1 MKRFGTFAG
10 VFVPSFE
17 AILGAVLFII
27 LPMLTGVMGFWQMV
41 LIIVLANTVTL
52 ATGFSISDCTTNL
65 VKVGAGGMYAIS
77 KSSLGK
83 AFGGSIGIQ
92 LFIAQAASIGFYCI
106 AFASPLPNILINIPL
121 INSIIGE
128 FSVTTRTQIIAA
140 VFAILAFIL
149 ALIGADFV
157 VKIQIFI
164 FVILVISVGSIAI
177 SPLLVPAAS
186 AGSPFTNSINFNG
199 SILNIKDGI
208 LIVGFMAAFTLFF
221 PAVTGID
228 AGVGMSGKLKNPRK
242 SLPKG
247 TFLAVGITLIV
258 YLGITYVFSLISAE
272 KLFIQDGDKFLEIP
286 ANEIFASIPIISIL
300 LLIGI
305 LVAAGSS
312 GIAYFLTAP
321 RTVQALAKDNVLPG
335 FLSFLGRDF
344 TKNGKEP
351 RWATVLTFF
360 IVISVIA
367 IGDIVTASM
376 VVGICFL
383 VVYGWI
389 NLAAF
394 LERISGNPSFR
405 PTSKG
410 HWLISLYGF
419 SICMIVI
426 SLFNIWVGIAVIS
439 SQLIIFL
446 LILKYKAQNRLEGV
460 WWGVIFSLLNWVL
473 KRMKKI
479 IQGTKN
485 WRPIVSI
492 FAMSDQDIVAE
503 KTISMG
509 KKIADYQ
516 GLVMLNVL
524 KPQKQEEG
532 TFNFPEDAQLVSI
545 EDDDFDKSI
554 SSIVQSAM
562 PGGFNIN
569 TILLPIDNR
578 LNYVD
583 IIETIIKL
591 DRNVLLYL
599 DGEIQEPGSNR
610 IDVWWKGEENGNF
623 MALLSYI
630 ISRSDEKSGKPLM
643 KIRLIRKLFKGEE
656 EDKARK
662 EIQQLQDSARL
673 AGEILIIPDDNETIQ
688 ETIRNIS
695 SDAIL
700 VLMGMPGKKA
710 SGIVRFFSLD
720 RMFFTKEINKFQ
732 DLPPLLFVKACRVM
746 KLFE

>member
-1 MKRFGTFAG
+1 MKRFGTFSG

-27 LPMLTGVMGFWQMV
+27 LPMLTGVLGFWQMS

-52 ATGFSISDCTTNL
+52 STGFSISDCTTNL

-106 AFASPLPNILINIPL
+106 AFATPLQKILFDIPL
-121 INSIIGE
+121 INSIIGGYSE
-128 FSVTTRTQIIAA
+128 TVQTQIIAA
-140 VFAILAFIL
+140 AFALIAFIL

-157 VKIQIFI
+157 IKIQIFI
-164 FVILVISVGSIAI
+164 FVVLVISVGSIAI
-177 SPLLVPAAS
+177 SPLLFPASS
-186 AGSPFTNSINFNG
+186 AGSPFINSINFNG
-199 SILNIKDGI
+199 SGLNLKDGI
-208 LIVGFMAAFTLFF
+208 IILGFIAAFTQFF

-228 AGVGMSGKLKNPRK
+228 AGVGMSGKLKTPRK

-247 TFLAVGITLIV
+247 TFFAVGITFIV
-258 YLGITYVFSLISAE
+258 YLGITLVFSLIPAE
-272 KLFIQDGDKFLEIP
+272 KLFIPAGQKFLEIP
-286 ANEIFASIPIISIL
+286 ANEIFSSIPFISIL

-321 RTVQALAKDNVLPG
+321 RTAQALSKDNVLPG
-335 FLSFLGRDF
+335 FLKFLGKDF

-360 IVISVIA
+360 IVIGVIA
-367 IGDIVTASM
+367 IGDITIAAI

-419 SICMIVI
+419 TICMVVI
-426 SLFNIWVGIAVIS
+426 SVSNIWVGIGVIT
-439 SQLIIFL
+439 SQLVIFL
-446 LILKYKAQNRLEGV
+446 LILKYKTQNRLEGV
-460 WWGVIFSLLNWVL
+460 WWGVIFSVLNWGF
-473 KRMKKI
+473 KRMRKI

-492 FAMSDQDIVAE
+492 FSMADQEVVAE
-503 KTISMG
+503 KTINMG
-509 KKIADYQ
+509 KKIADFQ
-516 GLVMLNVL
+516 GLIMLNIL
-524 KPQKQEEG
+524 KPEKQEEG
-532 TFNFPEDAQLVSI
+532 IFNFPEGAQIISV

-554 SSIVQSAM
+554 SSIVQSSM

-599 DGEIQEPGSNR
+599 DGEIQEPESNR

-630 ISRSDEKSGKPLM
+630 ISRSDKRYGQPQK
-643 KIRLIRKLFKGEE
+643 KIRLIRKIFKGEE
-656 EDKARK
+656 EEKARK
-662 EIQQLQDSARL
+662 EMQQLQDSARL
-673 AGEILIIPDDNETIQ
+673 SGEILIIPEDNETIQ
-688 ETIRNIS
+688 ETIKNIS
-695 SDAIL
+695 SDASLI
-700 VLMGMPGKKA
+700 LMGMPGKKA
-710 SGIVRFFSLD
+710 SGIVKFFSLD
-720 RMFFTKEINKFQ
+720 RMFFAKEVNKFK
-732 DLPPLLFVKACRVM
+732 DLPPLLFVKACRII

>member
-1 MKRFGTFAG
+1 MKKFGTFSG

-27 LPMLTGVMGFWQMV
+27 LPMLTGVTGFWQMAF
-41 LIIVLANTVTL
+41 IIILANTVTL
-52 ATGFSISDCTTNL
+52 STGFSISDCTTNL
-65 VKVGAGGMYAIS
+65 VKIGAGGMYAIS

-92 LFIAQAASIGFYCI
+92 LFIAQASSIGFYCI
-106 AFASPLPNILINIPL
+106 AFATPLQAIFSEIPFINNLIGNY
-121 INSIIGE
+121 
-128 FSVTTRTQIIAA
+128 SVLEQKQIIAA
-140 VFAILAFIL
+140 AFAILAFIL

-157 VKIQIFI
+157 SKIQMII
-164 FVILVISVGSIAI
+164 FVVLTVSVGSIAV
-177 SPLLVPAAS
+177 SPLLFPETS
-186 AGSPFTNSINFNG
+186 TGSPFTSNINFSNSIE
-199 SILNIKDGI
+199 
-208 LIVGFMAAFTLFF
+208 LIGFWAAFTTFF

-228 AGVGMSGKLKNPRK
+228 AGVGMSGNLKNPRK
-242 SLPKG
+242 SLPMG
-247 TFLAVGITLIV
+247 TFFAVGITLFV
-258 YLGITYVFSLISAE
+258 YLGIAFVFSLIPAGE
-272 KLFIQDGDKFLEIP
+272 LYYTDVNGQLANIP
-286 ANEIFASIPIISIL
+286 ANEIFSAIPFISIL

-305 LVAAGSS
+305 LVASGSS

-321 RTVQALAKDNVLPG
+321 RTAQALARDNILPG
-335 FLSFLGRDF
+335 FLNFLENDF

-351 RWATVLTFF
+351 RWATVLTFL
-360 IVISVIA
+360 IVIGIIA
-367 IGDIVTASM
+367 LGKIELASM

-419 SICMIVI
+419 ALCMIVI
-426 SLFNIWVGIAVIS
+426 SLFNIWVGIGVIL
-439 SQLIIFL
+439 SQLLIFS
-446 LILKYKAQNRLEGV
+446 LILKYKTQNRLEGV
-460 WWGVIFSLLNWVL
+460 WWGVIFSVLNWGF
-473 KRMKKI
+473 KKMKKI

-492 FAMSDQDIVAE
+492 FAMSDQNMVAE
-503 KTISMG
+503 KTINMG
-509 KKIADYQ
+509 IKIADYQ
-516 GLVMLNVL
+516 GLVMMNIL
-524 KPQKQEEG
+524 KPEKQEEG
-532 TFNFPEDAQLVSI
+532 IFSFPEDAQIVTV
-545 EDDDFDKSI
+545 ENDDFDKSI
-554 SSIVQSAM
+554 SSIVQSSM

-583 IIETIIKL
+583 IIETIIKM

-599 DGEIQEPGSNR
+599 DGDIKEPAGNR

-630 ISRSDEKSGKPLM
+630 ISRSDEQHGKPQM

-656 EDKARK
+656 EEKARK
-662 EIQQLQDSARL
+662 DMQELQDSARL
-673 AGEILIIPDDNETIQ
+673 SGEILVLPDDKEPIHETIK
-688 ETIRNIS
+688 NIS
-695 SDAIL
+695 SDANLI
-700 VLMGMPGKKA
+700 LMGMPGKKA
-710 SGIVRFFSLD
+710 SGIARFFSLD
-720 RMFFTKEINKFQ
+720 RMFFAKEINKFQ
-732 DLPPLLFVKACRVM
+732 DLPPLLFVKACRVI